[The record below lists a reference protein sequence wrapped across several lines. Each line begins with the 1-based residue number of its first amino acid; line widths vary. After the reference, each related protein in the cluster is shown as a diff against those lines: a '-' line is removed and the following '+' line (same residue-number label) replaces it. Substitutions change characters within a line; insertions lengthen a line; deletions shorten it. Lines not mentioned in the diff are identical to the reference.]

1 MKNLLKGIPRKVLG
15 TSEKQ
20 AFEAPLG
27 GKRYKVDNAIGFG
40 SIYLLDSS
48 IHPLNNRAQ
57 PIRTL
62 SCFRIHQKAGLP
74 LLRCHVM
81 ASFPANHH
89 PLASLSATSNG
100 LHSKG
105 MVDDFLYY

>member
-27 GKRYKVDNAIGFG
+27 GKRYKVDNAVGFG

-48 IHPLNNRAQ
+48 IHPLNNRA
-57 PIRTL
+57 
-62 SCFRIHQKAGLP
+62 
-74 LLRCHVM
+74 
-81 ASFPANHH
+81 
-89 PLASLSATSNG
+89 
-100 LHSKG
+100 
-105 MVDDFLYY
+105 